1 MHNGGRA
8 RLRRALIATVLV
20 SAAAAA
26 FVPKATAGPDDPAR
40 PGAPEKP
47 GGVALTWAPTYMADT
62 HDYTQSQAIQIAKDH
77 DLVVAMPIA
86 FADHAAAMRT
96 ANPDLTLLSY
106 LNGTLAKAT
115 KVDHLPESAFA
126 HDIAGLR
133 ITSRIWGTT
142 LMAVSSPAWRAEL
155 DAQCRERATSGGYD
169 GCLLDS
175 MGLGIF
181 ASSQG
186 FTGIPVNPATGA
198 AYTQI
203 DYRNGL
209 SGLAKYVRAASPDLI
224 HVPNLVEN
232 DWRYWR
238 DATTSRPLA
247 LEQPGVQMED
257 FLRGA
262 SSSVTGFPKA
272 DKWLRNVEVIQDL
285 EANNVTGLF
294 STKLW
299 VSHTAAQAA
308 QWQAYAMASFLMGAD
323 GNSYLAFTRT
333 RDQQGAIGANTPYQM
348 PEDIGLPQG
357 AMVRAA
363 NGSYTRVFSNGMV
376 AVNPTTAPVTVSLPS
391 PMRRLDGTVVT
402 SLQLPPNTGE
412 VMVKSAAAGDTV
424 APTGTYSAITVSP
437 AVSQL
442 SLSGTASD
450 DTSVKKV
457 ALAVRRISDG
467 SWLRADG
474 TWSASYQ
481 RVPATMAAPLATSTT
496 WSHSRSIAPGTYGVA
511 LIVEDAAGNLNL
523 APRPYQRVIVP

>member
-47 GGVALTWAPTYMADT
+47 GGVALTWAPTFMADT
-62 HDYTQSQAIQIAKDH
+62 HVYTRAEAIEIANRH
-77 DLVVAMPIA
+77 DLVGAMPIA
-86 FADHAAAMRT
+86 FRDHAAAMRA
-96 ANPDLTLLSY
+96 ANPDLTLVSY
-106 LNGTLAKAT
+106 VNGTLAKAS
-115 KVDHLPESAFA
+115 KVSHLPETAFA
-126 HDIAGLR
+126 HDAQGQR
-133 ITSRIWGTT
+133 ITSQIWGTT
-142 LMAVSSPAWRAEL
+142 VMAPTSPDWRREI
-155 DAQCRERATSGGYD
+155 DGECRERSDLGGYD
-169 GCLLDS
+169 GCMVDS

-181 ASSQG
+181 AANQN
-186 FTGIPVNPATGA
+186 FTGVPVNPATGA
-198 AYTQI
+198 AYTQLE
-203 DYRNGL
+203 YRNAL
-209 SGLAKYVRAASPDLI
+209 AGLASYLRTSSPDLV
-224 HVPNLVEN
+224 HAMNSVEN

-238 DATTSRPLA
+238 DAVPSRPLV
-247 LEQPGVQMED
+247 LEQPAVVMED

-262 SSSVTGFPKA
+262 ASSVTSFPKA
-272 DKWLRNVEVIQDL
+272 DKWLRNVEVIRDL
-285 EANNVTGLF
+285 EANNVTGLI

-299 VSHTAAQAA
+299 VAHTAAQAA

-333 RDQQGAIGANTPYQM
+333 RDQQGAIGANTPYRM
-348 PEDIGLPQG
+348 PEEIGLPQG

-363 NGSYTRVFSNGMV
+363 NGSYTRLFSNGMV
-376 AVNPTTAPVTVSLPS
+376 AVNPTTATVTVSLPS